1 MLDEMEPATGLQ
13 DPTDL
18 SEGGVDVRD
27 RAQRPG
33 GEGRVELIRRK
44 VKLSLV
50 RPASSTLVELAAIL
64 GCAMRMHNAEGSTAA
79 IL

>member
-1 MLDEMEPATGLQ
+1 MLHEMEPAARLRDT
-13 DPTDL
+13 TDL
-18 SEGGVDVRD
+18 SQGRVNVWDC
-27 RAQRPG
+27 AQRPG